1 MLKEKNKQIYIHD
14 YIITESYYTSN
25 QQKLMRHA
33 DLLPFFRFHPHWPIV
48 YSHPRRTKNTTTS
61 SIICNLVFSNP
72 PAKLTPENERTNME
86 PQQNS
91 PLKEEGEIPSQNT
104 IFGGFKICLFFWGC
118 NFCSSIFSNVKSP
131 PCCSHLQLLVVAH
144 SHGWRCW
151 HRQVPS
157 LDPQTNPQREGNES
171 SPRTGKQLRCI
182 DRQMFMVLLHTMIFS
197 DTKHVDFN
205 YMMR

>member
-1 MLKEKNKQIYIHD
+1 MPIIKKSCREETYNSSFTGPNCSVTHLEVIKSKLDILYPRKIGEKKGHVEMLKEKNKQIYIHD

-131 PCCSHLQLLVVAH
+131 PCCSHL
-144 SHGWRCW
+144 
-151 HRQVPS
+151 
-157 LDPQTNPQREGNES
+157 
-171 SPRTGKQLRCI
+171 
-182 DRQMFMVLLHTMIFS
+182 
-197 DTKHVDFN
+197 
-205 YMMR
+205 